1 MCNDCDISTVTW
13 NAFLVAKINSERIKN
28 QIESNQRPT
37 PIWST
42 HDQYAC
48 FLHIVDYF
56 NFFEPLFPFGTLELK
71 TMECFL
77 GRFWMRPD
85 LFVRLLV
92 DEPVPLS
99 MSMPFQSQHFSLYG
113 KIYSMKRKNGRHDL
127 RSIQAFWFPWIYPAR
142 LYTKYISTDNTIYT
156 CNVEKLTYLSS

>member
-1 MCNDCDISTVTW
+1 MFFEVKELKTKPNR
-13 NAFLVAKINSERIKN
+13 INS
-28 QIESNQRPT
+28 QHQF
-37 PIWST
+37 WST

-48 FLHIVDYF
+48 FQHIVDYF

-85 LFVRLLV
+85 LFARLLV

-99 MSMPFQSQHFSLYG
+99 MSMPF
-113 KIYSMKRKNGRHDL
+113 
-127 RSIQAFWFPWIYPAR
+127 
-142 LYTKYISTDNTIYT
+142 
-156 CNVEKLTYLSS
+156 